1 MGQADRPR
9 KVYPSD
15 LMEEQWTIVEPL
27 IPPAKQSPRGGR
39 PREVDMREVL
49 NTIFSLNRSG
59 GQWDMLPHDLLPKS
73 TGLPCKFDFH
83 ASWCPYGDMGV
94 LSQSSI
100 FGAKSKNRV
109 SEIQRLTDCQTLEKA
124 TLRQNRL
131 NCLKYDELLTR
142 FCQLVD
148 HPF

>member
-1 MGQADRPR
+1 MSQTLFDMAN
-9 KVYPSD
+9 D
-15 LMEEQWTIVEPL
+15 LVMAQVEAHRL
-27 IPPAKQSPRGGR
+27 SP
-39 PREVDMREVL
+39 
-49 NTIFSLNRSG
+49 
-59 GQWDMLPHDLLPKS
+59 
-73 TGLPCKFDFH
+73 
-83 ASWCPYGDMGV
+83 V